1 MNILIFNIEREFI
14 SSFLECVP
22 NFPTFENV
30 LVPKFIE
37 DWSWHSHSPTL
48 LCWLCVPGKWFKKPL
63 CASVSPPEIGENS
76 TWFLPTSQGCC
87 EDKCVHGRKKLYKNL
102 KVLFLW
108 YCYRTQI
115 EKLNKNLLWIL
126 LCSLK
131 VIWGIWFP
139 FV

>member
-1 MNILIFNIEREFI
+1 MRE
-14 SSFLECVP
+14 SSFLVFLSVCQI
-22 NFPTFENV
+22 F
-30 LVPKFIE
+30 
-37 DWSWHSHSPTL
+37 SHLKMFWFLSL
-48 LCWLCVPGKWFKKPL
+48 LMIDLGILIPQLYCAGFVSQASDLKPL
-63 CASVSPPEIGENS
+63 CASVSPPEIGKNS

-108 YCYRTQI
+108 YCYWTQI